1 MPGAPE
7 KALAS
12 IQPLAPESVA
22 YIDWWSGKV
31 SLAGLNM
38 RQLLT
43 KGGFGTKGGVPIHAV
58 TGNWGR
64 PIADAPAKRASV
76 MLRRGSSLG
85 YATGNRESS

>member
-1 MPGAPE
+1 M
-7 KALAS
+7 
-12 IQPLAPESVA
+12 A

>member
-1 MPGAPE
+1 M
-7 KALAS
+7 
-12 IQPLAPESVA
+12 A

-38 RQLLT
+38 RQLL
-43 KGGFGTKGGVPIHAV
+43 TKGGVPIHAV